1 MSLGLER
8 VSKALEKLGRPDK
21 SMRCIHVAGS
31 NGKGSVCAHL
41 SSGLHRAG
49 FKVGLFSSP
58 HLAKI
63 EERVRI
69 NGKPIDS
76 GKFDEALVKVKSLDI
91 DLTFFEITYLVSLI
105 VCSEENVRYMIL
117 ETGLGGRLDATR
129 SAEVI
134 GCLVTSVSLEH
145 SDILGDTLELVAK
158 EKAAIWRS
166 GAPMLIRDPEIAT
179 VRNAMREEAVSAQF
193 FLPDS
198 HDFMEEAGDLAEK
211 LKLCVRYFP
220 ELGIKGVIGGD
231 FLSKKYDVKTETI
244 NEEKFYSFGNQS
256 LKYGIPVDHPIGKK
270 FKEAKVT
277 IVFHT
282 HYTGDDLEEMQA
294 KPGFFEKLND
304 IKSVLVLTKEEADN
318 FVIT

>member
-1 MSLGLER
+1 MKKNIDYEYLWSYLQNGGEIWAPNEEAYLGTWYEGKDQLVVEVNGPKEFGIGFCR
-8 VSKALEKLGRPDK
+8 DIEDLPRIVNDFIGVGGTIEVINRELEKEK
-21 SMRCIHVAGS
+21 S
-31 NGKGSVCAHL
+31 SVNDAED
-41 SSGLHRAG
+41 
-49 FKVGLFSSP
+49 V
-58 HLAKI
+58 
-63 EERVRI
+63 
-69 NGKPIDS
+69 DT
-76 GKFDEALVKVKSLDI
+76 D
-91 DLTFFEITYLVSLI
+91 SLI
-105 VCSEENVRYMIL
+105 VCGVDPLSELFFVGTKSVFNKDEPKIAHTENAIDMYY
-117 ETGLGGRLDATR
+117 GH
-129 SAEVI
+129 
-134 GCLVTSVSLEH
+134 SL
-145 SDILGDTLELVAK
+145 
-158 EKAAIWRS
+158 
-166 GAPMLIRDPEIAT
+166 
-179 VRNAMREEAVSAQF
+179 
-193 FLPDS
+193 
-198 HDFMEEAGDLAEK
+198 DLAEK
-211 LKLCVRYFP
+211 LKLCLRYFP